1 MNKHVLTALAAL
13 AIAAPAI
20 SPAWAFEPSNPECIA
35 PANPGG
41 GWDFTCRSVGRL
53 LTQEKLVSG
62 NVQVTNM
69 PGATGAVAYAN
80 IASKRNKDDNLIVAT
95 STVGITQLA
104 QHKYPADFKA
114 MRWLAMLGADVG
126 TVLVKKGS
134 KYDSLPTLMKA
145 LKEAPGKIVV
155 GGSSAIGGYDH
166 LRLLMLA
173 EKAGVPD
180 SALRSI
186 RWVEFNGGGDAVTQL
201 LGDHLDVVL
210 VDVGEIGGFIRSGDV
225 TALAILGDERVA
237 AYPDVKTAKEQGY
250 DVEGYNW
257 RGFYMGGKVSD
268 EAYDSWVA
276 IMQKLYDSPAW
287 QKTAKDAGLTPKF
300 RGGKDFQAFAQQ
312 SEEQMAKI
320 SKAIGV
326 VK

>member
-1 MNKHVLTALAAL
+1 MHLKPIVALAASL
-13 AIAAPAI
+13 AFAAPAL
-20 SPAWAFEPSNPECIA
+20 AFEPSSPECIA

-41 GWDFTCRSVGRL
+41 GWDFTCRSVGAL
-53 LTQEKLVSG
+53 LTKEKLVSG

-80 IASKRNKDDNLIVAT
+80 IASKRNSDPNLIVAT

-104 QHKYPADFKA
+104 QKRYPADFKA

-134 KYDSLPTLMKA
+134 KYDSLDALMKA
-145 LKEAPGKIVV
+145 LKADPAKIVV

-173 EKAGVPD
+173 QKAGVPD
-180 SALRSI
+180 AALRSI

-201 LGDHLDVVL
+201 LGNHLDVVL
-210 VDVGEIGGFIRSGDV
+210 VDIGEIGGFIKSGDI
-225 TALAILGDERVA
+225 TALAILGDDRLG
-237 AYPDVKTAKEQGY
+237 AYPEVKTAKEQGY
-250 DVEGYNW
+250 DVVGYNW
-257 RGFYMGGKVSD
+257 RGFYMGGKVND
-268 EAYDSWVA
+268 DAYQSWVG
-276 IMQKLYDSPAW
+276 IMKKLYDSPEW
-287 QKTAKDAGLTPKF
+287 QETAKKAGLTPIF
-300 RGGKDFQAFAQQ
+300 RGGKEFQEFAQK
-312 SEEQMAKI
+312 SEQQMNSI

-326 VK
+326 IK